1 MLRMREGT
9 TRFES
14 LGRRCWGVAIYRKRV
29 TDVGAGVSVRHSS
42 FNMRQLFVRLGMIC
56 TWLAV
61 YQFSPPMFVAIGL
74 LGGVVIWWPLR
85 RRHQSMVLAF
95 HEWIMAGAAVAAAAI
110 LIAKTMNVWS

>member
-1 MLRMREGT
+1 M
-9 TRFES
+9 
-14 LGRRCWGVAIYRKRV
+14 GR
-29 TDVGAGVSVRHSS
+29 VGAGVSVSQSRYST
-42 FNMRQLFVRLGMIC
+42 RQLFFRLAMIC
-56 TWLAV
+56 AWLAL
-61 YQFSPPMFVAIGL
+61 YQFSPRLFLAIGL